1 MDQRKTINIVKRY
14 AELVN
19 QNFSVSKIYMFGS
32 QAKGNARDESDID
45 VAIVIKKIGD
55 NYLENI
61 KTLFK
66 LRRKIDLRIEPIL
79 LELNNDPSGFLDE
92 IQEKGILIY
101 QAYLL

>member
-32 QAKGNARDESDID
+32 HAKGNARDESDID

-101 QAYLL
+101 KS